1 MCEVVKVSTV
11 KTRKD
16 HKCFGCN
23 RNFPASC
30 ELERQVIRNEH
41 ELYSIYLC
49 PTCQIISR
57 SNLSDDE
64 EYYQGDF
71 YDLAIEFENNPK

>member
-49 PTCQIISR
+49 PTCQIIT
-57 SNLSDDE
+57 N
-64 EYYQGDF
+64 
-71 YDLAIEFENNPK
+71 

>member
-49 PTCQIISR
+49 PTCQIITKNVRKAHSFR
-57 SNLSDDE
+57 CGMDSTR
-64 EYYQGDF
+64 
-71 YDLAIEFENNPK
+71 

>member
-1 MCEVVKVSTV
+1 MQEPHRFS
-11 KTRKD
+11 RGS
-16 HKCFGCN
+16 F
-23 RNFPASC
+23 R
-30 ELERQVIRNEH
+30 
-41 ELYSIYLC
+41 
-49 PTCQIISR
+49 R

>member
-30 ELERQVIRNEH
+30 ELERQVINSWRKPIG
-41 ELYSIYLC
+41 L
-49 PTCQIISR
+49 PM
-57 SNLSDDE
+57 
-64 EYYQGDF
+64 G
-71 YDLAIEFENNPK
+71 

>member
-1 MCEVVKVSTV
+1 MGVVS
-11 KTRKD
+11 
-16 HKCFGCN
+16 
-23 RNFPASC
+23 
-30 ELERQVIRNEH
+30 RNEH

-49 PTCQIISR
+49 PTCQIIIR

-71 YDLAIEFENNPK
+71 HDLAIEFENNPK